1 MGLRMKNFN
10 TMGVHC
16 KTQFLG
22 EGRLQK
28 NQYIEGNCL
37 KRGAWTVCRFKEGL
51 AKKRGVGGRGQGVI
65 PQCTLWLSED
75 LKKSADNARYRFLY
89 TLWPWVLYTDD
100 SYASWFFATQCWFSI
115 ISAKDSNIHTEYNR
129 YRIIFEKLDTIQLKS
144 YQKSVTT

>member
-28 NQYIEGNCL
+28 KQYIEGNCL

-51 AKKRGVGGRGQGVI
+51 GGVFFGGGGVI

-115 ISAKDSNIHTEYNR
+115 ISEKDSNIHTEYNR
-129 YRIIFEKLDTIQLKS
+129 YRIIFKKLDTIQLKS
-144 YQKSVTT
+144 HQKSVTT